1 MNEAPLKML
10 NKTSLPKKKIMLPM
24 FIVVLGHVKLTLYIK
39 SMTSWWLV
47 SKHLKDMFV
56 KLDHLPKKG

>member
-10 NKTSLPKKKIMLPM
+10 NKTSLPKKKIMLTM
-24 FIVVLGHVKLTLYIK
+24 FIVVLGHDQ
-39 SMTSWWLV
+39 LV
-47 SKHLKDMFV
+47 VSTHLKDMFV